1 MTEPISIPSLR
12 SPRPALNVRKRQA
25 TRERIAAAAARL
37 VADGGLAGTTVE
49 RIAADAEVG
58 RATFFR
64 YFSSKEDAV
73 ADGMTRHWLDV
84 ITAQLAAQPAELSAR
99 EAVVA
104 AFGDLGDGF
113 EAISAQVRDLATLTR
128 SSPALS
134 AWTLQIYVGYDSAI
148 ADLVAPRLP
157 DLRPDDPRPR
167 LIGALAM
174 ASVRIALDD
183 WLAHGG
189 SLPHRV
195 RAALSAM
202 AIH

>member
-1 MTEPISIPSLR
+1 MTEPI
-12 SPRPALNVRKRQA
+12 ALNVRKRQA

-134 AWTLQIYVGYDSAI
+134 AWTLQIYVGYESAI